1 MKKMWILPLLF
12 GLLALA
18 AAGAALYLTVS
29 SLDAPPVLVEVP
41 PEASRQVTALMDA
54 VCAGDFEEAS
64 AHLYGTPDLGLSG
77 VPEDPVGKLVWSAF
91 SDSLSWELSGDCFAT
106 DEGLAQKVVLRSL
119 EIASVTENLGSRSG
133 ALLALRVEEATDTT
147 GIYDEN
153 NEYRE
158 DFVMGVLCEAAEAA
172 IREDARY
179 QEQEITLNLTCRDG
193 KWWVLPEQSLI
204 GAISGG
210 IGG

>member
-18 AAGAALYLTVS
+18 AAGAALYLTVAG
-29 SLDAPPVLVEVP
+29 LDAPPVLVEVP

-64 AHLYGTPDLGLSG
+64 AHLYGNPDLGLSDA
-77 VPEDPVGKLVWSAF
+77 PEDPVGKLVWSAF

-158 DFVMGVLCEAAEAA
+158 DFVMEVLCEAAEAA

>member
-18 AAGAALYLTVS
+18 AAGAALYLTVAG
-29 SLDAPPVLVEVP
+29 LDAPPVRVEVP

-64 AHLYGTPDLGLSG
+64 AHLYGNPDLGLSDA
-77 VPEDPVGKLVWSAF
+77 PEDPVGKLVWSAF
-91 SDSLSWELSGDCFAT
+91 SGSLSWELSGDCFAT

-158 DFVMGVLCEAAEAA
+158 DFVMEVLCEAAEAA